1 MLIILSPAKSLDF
14 ESAPETSVCTKPDF
28 LKFSD
33 QLIRG
38 LSNLS
43 IEEIGALMSLSPKLS
58 LLNHERFQAWSKM
71 HNNQN
76 SKQAL
81 LAFKGEVY
89 EGLKAREFSKVDF
102 EFAQNKL
109 RILSGLYGVLRPLDL
124 IQPYRLEM
132 GTVYPNPAGKDLY
145 AFWGNT
151 LAESLNKDMAKSSK
165 KILINLASVEYS
177 KAAKLNSLD
186 AEIISPVF
194 KDESK
199 GKFKIVSFYAKR
211 ARGMMA
217 KFLITKRVESPSD
230 IKAFNESGYQFC
242 EQESTDISPVF
253 KRSEKRKLAA

>member
-14 ESAPETSVCTKPDF
+14 DSEPETNVCTKPDF
-28 LKFSD
+28 LEFSE

-43 IEEIGALMSLSPKLS
+43 IKEIGTLMSLSPKLS
-58 LLNHERFQAWSKM
+58 LLNHERFQSWSKM
-71 HNNQN
+71 HDIQN

-81 LAFKGEVY
+81 LAFKGDVY
-89 EGLKAREFSKVDF
+89 EGLKAWEFSKADF

-145 AFWGNT
+145 AFWGNALVT
-151 LAESLNKDMAKSSK
+151 SLNKDLAHSSN
-165 KILINLASVEYS
+165 KILINLASVEYA

-186 AEIISPVF
+186 ADIISPVF
-194 KDESK
+194 KDESR

-217 KFLITKRVESPSD
+217 KFLIKNRVESPND
-230 IKAFNESGYQFC
+230 MKDFNESGYQFC
-242 EQESTDISPVF
+242 EQESTDNTPVF

>member
-14 ESAPETSVCTKPDF
+14 DSEPETNVCTKPDF
-28 LKFSD
+28 LEFSE

-38 LSNLS
+38 LTNLS
-43 IEEIGALMSLSPKLS
+43 IKEIGTLMSLSPKLS

-71 HNNQN
+71 HDIQN

-81 LAFKGEVY
+81 LAFKGDVY
-89 EGLKAREFSKVDF
+89 EGLKAWEFSKADF

-145 AFWGNT
+145 AFWGNALVT
-151 LAESLNKDMAKSSK
+151 SLNKDLAHSSN
-165 KILINLASVEYS
+165 KILINLASVEYA
-177 KAAKLNSLD
+177 KAAKLNSLYAD
-186 AEIISPVF
+186 IISPVF
-194 KDESK
+194 KDELR

-217 KFLITKRVESPSD
+217 KFLIKNRVESPND
-230 IKAFNESGYQFC
+230 MKDFNESGYQFC
-242 EQESTDISPVF
+242 EQESTDNTPVF

>member
-81 LAFKGEVY
+81 LAFKGDVY
-89 EGLKAREFSKVDF
+89 EGLKAREFSKADF

-151 LAESLNKDMAKSSK
+151 LAESLNKDMAKSSQ

-186 AEIISPVF
+186 ADIISPVF

-217 KFLITKRVESPSD
+217 KFLITNRVENPD
-230 IKAFNESGYQFC
+230 EIKAFNESGYQFC

-253 KRSEKRKLAA
+253 KRSEKSKLAA